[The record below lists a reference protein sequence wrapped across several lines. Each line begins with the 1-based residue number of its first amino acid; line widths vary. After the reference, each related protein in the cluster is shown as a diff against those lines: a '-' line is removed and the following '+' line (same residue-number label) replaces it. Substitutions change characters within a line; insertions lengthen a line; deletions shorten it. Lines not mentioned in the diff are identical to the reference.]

1 MSKWARAHFD
11 IHFELE
17 LILSYVKVVT
27 YALNVKFTA
36 DVQNEL
42 GLKMDVKMS
51 SSSKWPADEKI
62 FKMRL
67 ELKMNVKMSSSSS
80 KKILK
85 FLQVSEKSKCKKCQN
100 ELELILTFIL
110 SSSLILKIFSSAVN
124 FTLRMSFWDR
134 VSFWR
139 SFWARVSFWHKCLE
153 PWCLTLMS
161 IDGVS
166 VSSKLRLNKNEKLE
180 VISRS

>member
-85 FLQVSEKSKCKKCQN
+85 FLQVSEKSN
-100 ELELILTFIL
+100 PFWARAHFDIHFELELILT
-110 SSSLILKIFSSAVN
+110 
-124 FTLRMSFWDR
+124 
-134 VSFWR
+134 
-139 SFWARVSFWHKCLE
+139 
-153 PWCLTLMS
+153 
-161 IDGVS
+161 S
-166 VSSKLRLNKNEKLE
+166 VER
-180 VISRS
+180 R